1 MWARGVGCG
10 PARVELDALEVVIGE
25 ADDACPEAPP
35 QPENRL
41 VHKHVVRHRLADLLL
56 WMVHE
61 EKLVWK
67 ERGRRWRHRLLLSLL
82 VLVRVCEA
90 APLVDAR
97 AGWQLV
103 LLIAARL
110 SPLPV
115 GWKRR
120 SEDPPPLAVSCRPRH
135 LLGTLVGAGSAPRRL
150 ASHRPPG
157 HGIGKWVV
165 VAVRREV

>member
-1 MWARGVGCG
+1 MGCG

-82 VLVRVCEA
+82 VLVRVLEG

-97 AGWQLV
+97 VGWQLV

-115 GWKRR
+115 WWKRP
-120 SEDPPPLAVSCRPRH
+120 SEGPLPLAASRRPRR
-135 LLGTLVGAGSAPRRL
+135 LLDTQVGAGSAPRRL